1 MNRFLKI
8 LFALTVWL
16 CAASGVYAQ
25 NTKAQEEKKAK
36 LEREIAIIDKQLAEN
51 ATRSNAMLSNLT
63 LIRKKVAN
71 RKAMVADSDR
81 QIKKISDDIYL
92 KQRQINRL
100 QARVDTLTAH
110 YSRLI
115 VSAYKN
121 RDSRIWYM
129 YMLASDNLG
138 QAFRRYSYFK
148 NLSSQMNDEAR
159 KIKAAQEE
167 LLREREELSK
177 MKKEAQAVKNE
188 RVKEL
193 DKLRAEEKEA
203 DKVVKNLQ
211 KNKKIYQQQLASK
224 KKQVNALNKEIQRIL
239 AEAVKQQQP
248 SSSSKS
254 SSKKSAPV
262 DYKLAE
268 EFSKNKGKLPWPA
281 DGPVVGRFGK
291 QFHPVFKNL
300 ELPPNNGV
308 DIATSKG
315 ADIKAV
321 FKGLVK
327 QVFVMPGYNQC
338 VLISHGNYFTFY
350 CKLKTVNVKAGDKVT
365 TGEAIGKVDTI
376 NGDTQLHFEVWQ
388 NTKPQNP
395 ETWLR

>member
-1 MNRFLKI
+1 MKHCLYI
-8 LFALTVWL
+8 LSVMLMCF
-16 CAASGVYAQ
+16 AASADVFAQ
-25 NTKAQEEKKAK
+25 DTSSQEAKKAK
-36 LEREIAIIDKQLAEN
+36 LEREIAIIDQQLAEN

-63 LIRKKVAN
+63 LIRKKVSN
-71 RKAMVADSDR
+71 RKAMVAESDR
-81 QIKKISDDIYL
+81 QIRKYSDDMYL

-100 QARVDTLTAH
+100 QARVDTLTDH
-110 YSRLI
+110 YSRLV

-167 LLREREELSK
+167 LVRERETLAA
-177 MKKEAQAVKNE
+177 MKREAQKVKDE

-193 DKLRAEEKEA
+193 EKLRSEEAQA

-211 KNKKIYQQQLASK
+211 KNRKTYQKQLSSK
-224 KKQVNALNKEIQRIL
+224 KKQIDALNKEIERIV
-239 AEAVKQQQP
+239 ANAMKGQSGSSGKKQEP
-248 SSSSKS
+248 I
-254 SSKKSAPV
+254 

-268 EFSKNKGKLPWPA
+268 EFSKNKGKLPWPVN
-281 DGPVVGRFGK
+281 GPVVGRFGR

-300 ELPPNNGV
+300 ELPPNNGIDV
-308 DIATSKG
+308 AVGKG
-315 ADIKAV
+315 TEVKSV
-321 FKGLVK
+321 FKGVVK

-338 VLISHGNYFTFY
+338 VLIRHGNYFTFY
-350 CKLKTVNVKAGDKVT
+350 CKLKTVNVKAGDKVG
-365 TGEAIGKVDTI
+365 TGDVIGKVDTI

>member
-1 MNRFLKI
+1 MLMCF
-8 LFALTVWL
+8 
-16 CAASGVYAQ
+16 AASADVFAQ
-25 NTKAQEEKKAK
+25 DTSSQEAKKAK
-36 LEREIAIIDKQLAEN
+36 LEREIAIIDQQLAEN

-63 LIRKKVAN
+63 LIRKKVSN
-71 RKAMVADSDR
+71 RKAMVAESDR
-81 QIKKISDDIYL
+81 QIRKYSDDMYL

-100 QARVDTLTAH
+100 QARVDTLTDH
-110 YSRLI
+110 YSRLV

-167 LLREREELSK
+167 LVRERESLAA
-177 MKKEAQAVKNE
+177 MKREAQKVKDE

-193 DKLRAEEKEA
+193 EKLRSEEAQA

-211 KNKKIYQQQLASK
+211 KNRKTYQKQLSSK
-224 KKQVNALNKEIQRIL
+224 KKQIDALNKEIERIV
-239 AEAVKQQQP
+239 ANAMKGQSGSSGKKQEP
-248 SSSSKS
+248 I
-254 SSKKSAPV
+254 

-268 EFSKNKGKLPWPA
+268 EFSKNKGKLPWPVN
-281 DGPVVGRFGK
+281 GPVVGRFGR

-300 ELPPNNGV
+300 ELPPNNGIDV
-308 DIATSKG
+308 AVGKG
-315 ADIKAV
+315 TEVKSV
-321 FKGLVK
+321 FKGVVK

-338 VLISHGNYFTFY
+338 VLIRHGNYFTFY
-350 CKLKTVNVKAGDKVT
+350 CKLKTVNVKAGDKVG
-365 TGEAIGKVDTI
+365 TGDVIGKVDTI

>member
-1 MNRFLKI
+1 MKHCLYI
-8 LFALTVWL
+8 LSVMLMCF
-16 CAASGVYAQ
+16 AASADVFAQ
-25 NTKAQEEKKAK
+25 DTSSQEAKKAR
-36 LEREIAIIDKQLAEN
+36 LEREIAIIDQQLAEN

-63 LIRKKVAN
+63 LIRKKVSN
-71 RKAMVADSDR
+71 RKAMVAESER
-81 QIKKISDDIYL
+81 QIRKYSDDMYL

-100 QARVDTLTAH
+100 QARVDTLTDH
-110 YSRLI
+110 YSRLV

-167 LLREREELSK
+167 LVRERETLAA
-177 MKKEAQAVKNE
+177 MKREAQKVKDE

-193 DKLRAEEKEA
+193 EKLRSEEAQA

-211 KNKKIYQQQLASK
+211 KNRKTYQKQLSSK
-224 KKQVNALNKEIQRIL
+224 KKQIDALNKEIERIV
-239 AEAVKQQQP
+239 ANAMKGQSGSSGKKQEP
-248 SSSSKS
+248 I
-254 SSKKSAPV
+254 

-268 EFSKNKGKLPWPA
+268 EFSKNKGKLPWPVN
-281 DGPVVGRFGK
+281 GPVVGRFGR

-300 ELPPNNGV
+300 ELPPNNGIDV
-308 DIATSKG
+308 AVGKG
-315 ADIKAV
+315 TEVKSV
-321 FKGLVK
+321 FKGVVK

-338 VLISHGNYFTFY
+338 VLIRHGNYFTFY
-350 CKLKTVNVKAGDKVT
+350 CKLKTVNVKAGDKVG
-365 TGEAIGKVDTI
+365 TGDVIGKVDTI

>member
-1 MNRFLKI
+1 MRQILKI
-8 LFALTVWL
+8 FPIVLLWL
-16 CAASGVYAQ
+16 CAAAGAYAQ
-25 NTKAQEEKKAK
+25 DTKAQEAKKAK

-51 ATRSNAMLSNLT
+51 ASRSNAMLSNLT
-63 LIRKKVAN
+63 LIRKKVSN
-71 RKAMVADSDR
+71 RKALVDESDR
-81 QIKKISDDIYL
+81 QIRKYSDDIYL
-92 KQRQINRL
+92 KQRQINRM
-100 QARVDTLTAH
+100 QARIDTLTSH
-110 YSRLI
+110 YSRLV

-121 RDSRIWYM
+121 RDTRLWYM
-129 YMLASDNLG
+129 YMLSSDNLG
-138 QAFRRYSYFK
+138 QAFRRYAYFK

-159 KIKAAQEE
+159 KIKEAQEE
-167 LLREREELSK
+167 LVKEREALAAL
-177 MKKEAQAVKNE
+177 KKEAQDLKNE

-193 DKLRAEEKEA
+193 EKLRSEEAQA

-211 KNKKIYQQQLASK
+211 KNKKTYQQQLAAK
-224 KKQVNALNKEIQRIL
+224 KKQVNALNREIEKIL
-239 AEAVKQQQP
+239 TAAVKQP
-248 SSSSKS
+248 SSS

-281 DGPVVGRFGK
+281 DGAVVGRFGR

-300 ELPPNNGV
+300 ELPPTNGI
-308 DIATSKG
+308 DIAVSKNS
-315 ADIKAV
+315 DVKCV
-321 FKGLVK
+321 FKGVVK

-350 CKLKTVNVKAGDKVT
+350 CKLKTVNVKAGDKVGT
-365 TGEAIGKVDTI
+365 SDSIGKVDTI

-395 ETWLR
+395 ESWLR

>member
-1 MNRFLKI
+1 MKHCLYI
-8 LFALTVWL
+8 LSVMLMCF
-16 CAASGVYAQ
+16 AASADVFAQ
-25 NTKAQEEKKAK
+25 DTSSQEAKKAR
-36 LEREIAIIDKQLAEN
+36 LEREIAIIDQQLAEN

-63 LIRKKVAN
+63 LIRKKVSN
-71 RKAMVADSDR
+71 RKAMVAESDR
-81 QIKKISDDIYL
+81 QIRKYSDDMYL

-100 QARVDTLTAH
+100 QARVDTLTDH
-110 YSRLI
+110 YSRLV

-167 LLREREELSK
+167 LVRERESLAA
-177 MKKEAQAVKNE
+177 MKREAQKVKDE

-193 DKLRAEEKEA
+193 EKLRSEEAQA

-211 KNKKIYQQQLASK
+211 KNRKTYQKQLSSK
-224 KKQVNALNKEIQRIL
+224 KKQIDALNKEIERIV
-239 AEAVKQQQP
+239 ANAMKGQSGSSGKKQEP
-248 SSSSKS
+248 I
-254 SSKKSAPV
+254 

-268 EFSKNKGKLPWPA
+268 EFSKNKGKLPWPVN
-281 DGPVVGRFGK
+281 GPVVGRFGR

-300 ELPPNNGV
+300 ELPPNNGIDV
-308 DIATSKG
+308 AVGKG
-315 ADIKAV
+315 TEVKSV
-321 FKGLVK
+321 FKGVVK

-338 VLISHGNYFTFY
+338 VLIRHGNYFTFY
-350 CKLKTVNVKAGDKVT
+350 CKLKTVNVKAGDKVG
-365 TGEAIGKVDTI
+365 TGDVIGKVDTI